1 MQTTRTNHGSAVELI
16 PLVEEHGSAAVKS
29 GNPPPAFNL
38 ATMDLLAIGHDP
50 ETYNA
55 HRIKGREALKFWA
68 WNAYGSLA
76 EADADHAADM
86 AKELNDPDSWSCV
99 DGQAVHF
106 EVPVGEGG
114 CVQFYLITAN

>member
-1 MQTTRTNHGSAVELI
+1 MTSTRTNHGTSISLEAT
-16 PLVEEHGSAAVKS
+16 
-29 GNPPPAFNL
+29 PPPAPAPAPQAPPPFHL

-50 ETYNA
+50 ETYQA

-68 WNAYGSLA
+68 WCAYGSLA
-76 EADADHAADM
+76 EADEDHAADM
-86 AKELNDPDSWSCV
+86 AKELNDPDSWHVV

-114 CVQFYLITAN
+114 TVHFYLITES